1 MPASSTESTA
11 AHAGRYVHPDRLYT
25 LLLSVLIAAT
35 AAGIYLAATVL
46 ALPPGSRAPGPTR
59 PPDFFVWFQL
69 CVSVFY
75 MPLMLLTLAARLA
88 NHRAAA
94 PLTRFLNYALLP
106 ALPFG
111 TLLGAYGLTALEP
124 AHGACVRS
132 GE

>member
-1 MPASSTESTA
+1 MPALPLRSHA
-11 AHAGRYVHPDRLYT
+11 APAGRYVDHDRLYT
-25 LLLSVLIAAT
+25 LLLAALAAAT
-35 AAGIYLAATVL
+35 AVGIYLAATVL

-111 TLLGAYGLTALEP
+111 TLLGAYGL
-124 AHGACVRS
+124 R
-132 GE
+132 